1 MDLEQAMDQLGIR
14 GKLYSAYMAALEL
27 GEATV
32 NQIATRAG
40 LGRTTAYSILER
52 LEEEGLVTM
61 VERGEKRLVVPE
73 DPHVLLQRLENK
85 QRTLIELMPQLRS
98 LYNSSRTKPE
108 IRFYEGEDAVR
119 TVLWDTLTAQSKM
132 LRGVLSTSQLLE
144 SVGEQQMEEYIQQ
157 RIARGIHLQVLRSAS
172 QDIDTLWPDSDGQ
185 LRELRYAP
193 EHITLGMT
201 TYVYDDKV
209 VMLSSKREDY
219 GLIIRSKDFANLYA
233 AMFDG
238 LWAISHAPAPQDK
251 PARLRKRSA

>member
-14 GKLYSAYMAALEL
+14 GKLYSAYVAALEL

-32 NQIATRAG
+32 NQVATRAG
-40 LGRTTAYSILER
+40 LGRTTAYNIIER
-52 LEEEGLVTM
+52 LQEEGLVNL
-61 VERGEKRLVVPE
+61 VDRDDKRFVVPE
-73 DPHVLLQRLENK
+73 DPHVLLQRLEAK

-157 RIARGIHLQVLRSAS
+157 RIALGIHLQVLRSAS
-172 QDIDTLWPDSDGQ
+172 QDINTLWPDSDNQ

-193 EHITLGMT
+193 ENITLGMT

-219 GLIIRSKDFANLYA
+219 GLIIRSKDFADLYA

-238 LWAISHAPAPQDK
+238 LWAISQPPSQAVQ
-251 PARLRKRSA
+251 ARPRKRGA